1 MRLGYTNVVRYP
13 AGYIAWREAY
23 PDLQVCEARTHR
35 LQPGQY
41 FPPCVL
47 TAGERGPD
55 FAYLGLEQESA
66 NFFLADVP
74 TEFVLLKY
82 YGEHCYQC
90 VQEVDEYNRLFSMLR
105 DDPVLGTRMKMIGIG
120 VGDNQR
126 SVLRFKRSHEIPY
139 PLLPDERQLMFES
152 VGAGEIPLIYLVRIL
167 PDARIQVVLYHEG
180 GLDDVEGLFQRIREA
195 VEGSGE

>member
-1 MRLGYTNVVRYP
+1 MRLGYTNVIRYP
-13 AGYIAWREAY
+13 AGYIVWREAY
-23 PDLQVCEARTHR
+23 PDLQVCEVRTYR

-47 TAGERGPD
+47 TAADRTPD
-55 FAYLGLEQESA
+55 FAYLGLDQESA

-74 TEFVLLKY
+74 AEFVLLKY
-82 YGEHCYQC
+82 YGEHCHQC
-90 VQEVDEYNRLFSMLR
+90 VQEVDQYNRLFTMLR
-105 DDPVLGTRMKMIGIG
+105 DDPELGPRLRMIGIG
-120 VGDNQR
+120 VGDTQR
-126 SVLRFKRSHEIPY
+126 SVLRFKRSHQVPY

-180 GLDDVEGLFQRIREA
+180 GLDDVEGFFQRIRQA
-195 VEGSGE
+195 VGGS